1 MGLLDRLHFKAKLAA
16 LLALPL
22 LGFAFYSL
30 RDTVQQATRARSMA
44 RLDQLAVL
52 ATRISPLVHE
62 LQKERG
68 TTALFLGSQGTKFAV
83 EVVEQRKAT
92 DLRRQ
97 DLEAFL
103 GAFDAIGQGEVFK
116 GRVGEARDLL
126 APLAQ
131 RRVAASALGMT
142 VQEHLAYYTGLI
154 GAWLAVAG
162 QIPSLSPD
170 VGIAN
175 MGQAYVSL
183 MQGKEK
189 AGVERATLSNVLA
202 AGRFEEGL
210 FRRFAT
216 LGAAQEVYF
225 AGFLASATQ
234 AQKNLFKARMTAPA
248 ALEVERIRTLALDR
262 AATGAFGVEPAHWFK
277 VATDRINGL
286 KEVDD
291 RMAAD
296 LSSLSKALEAEARRS
311 LWQAILA
318 TVGVWTLTLVAVG
331 TVGSRTSGSLGNL
344 AASMEHIAEGD
355 ADLTRRIILNS
366 QDELGRVASV
376 YNRFAEKL
384 AGFVGR
390 IQDSSGS
397 IAKASTDLS
406 QGNQGLAR
414 RTEQQ
419 AASLEETAASLEQL
433 TATVKHTAEAA
444 RSSTGQALKA
454 RDLTQEGSRMVG
466 TLVTAMETLRK
477 DSERIAEITG
487 LVDDIA
493 FQTNLLALNAAVE
506 AARAGEQGRG
516 FAVVATEVR
525 NLAKRSRDAS
535 KEIRTLVMAG
545 LTQAREGSALADR
558 VGARMEEVTDSV
570 NTVSALLDESAGAAQ
585 EQSLGL
591 DQVNLAVA
599 QMDMVTQQNA
609 ALVAAADGTSRAL
622 DDEAQ
627 ALLEEVSR
635 FRIR

>member
-1 MGLLDRLHFKAKLAA
+1 MGLLDRLHFRAKLAA

-30 RDTVQQATRARSMA
+30 RDTVQQASRARSMA

-103 GAFDAIGQGEVFK
+103 GAFDAVGQGEVFK

-162 QIPSLSPD
+162 QIPSLSED

-234 AQKNLFKARMTAPA
+234 AQKDLFKARMAAPA

-296 LSSLSKALEAEARRS
+296 LSTLSKALEAEARRS

-331 TVGSRTSGSLGNL
+331 TVGSRTSGSLGTL

-355 ADLTRRIILNS
+355 ADLTRRISLNS
-366 QDELGRVASV
+366 QDELGRVASS

-390 IQDSSGS
+390 IQDSSIS

-444 RSSTGQALKA
+444 RNSTGQALKA

-516 FAVVATEVR
+516 FAVVATEAVSYTH
-525 NLAKRSRDAS
+525 LTLPTKR
-535 KEIRTLVMAG
+535 IV
-545 LTQAREGSALADR
+545 
-558 VGARMEEVTDSV
+558 
-570 NTVSALLDESAGAAQ
+570 
-585 EQSLGL
+585 
-591 DQVNLAVA
+591 
-599 QMDMVTQQNA
+599 
-609 ALVAAADGTSRAL
+609 
-622 DDEAQ
+622 
-627 ALLEEVSR
+627 
-635 FRIR
+635 